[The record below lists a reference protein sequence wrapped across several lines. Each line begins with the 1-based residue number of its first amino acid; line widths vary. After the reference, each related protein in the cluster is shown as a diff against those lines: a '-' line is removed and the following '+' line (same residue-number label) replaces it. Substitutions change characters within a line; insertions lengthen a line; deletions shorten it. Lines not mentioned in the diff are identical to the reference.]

1 MKIVFANFFLLL
13 ILVVSSQSAL
23 AQDLIEQ
30 RTTFNTVNDS
40 SLIAANSAPS
50 DAVDAY
56 LGPFAVV
63 KNKTLLEKGLVGL
76 NTAKNADESSKLFL
90 IQDSNGRYGT
100 TDSALIVTTHDKYDL
115 DSVASDYGLALTK
128 IFGNV
133 SAGEMMASDLEEALA
148 VVEQLRL
155 DFRVKIVDLSVNF
168 YDTVVD

>member
-1 MKIVFANFFLLL
+1 MMNLLTNSFLMTVL
-13 ILVVSSQSAL
+13 ITVSNSAL
-23 AQDLIEQ
+23 SQDLIEDL
-30 RTTFNTVNDS
+30 TTFNTVNDS
-40 SLIAANSAPS
+40 SLIDANSAPS

-63 KNKTLLEKGLVGL
+63 NNKTLLERGLVGL
-76 NTAKNADESSKLFL
+76 NTAKNADESSTLFL

-155 DFRVKIVDLSVNF
+155 DFRVKIVDLNVNF